1 MAPPA
6 GALSRR
12 PSWRP
17 SGWNPNKAPAATKT
31 SSLPAC
37 TKLLPLQ
44 ARSTRR
50 RSTGQGEAYHALHVA
65 SHLAPRPPP
74 SHSAT
79 LPLPRGSRKGVRDA
93 AQRSPLIH
101 PPTHRRSPLIIPPPR
116 THTHRGRACVE
127 LRSSSQEAPRRPTRR
142 PACTQLPNWATC
154 AHATGSSEAQSLS
167 SLISVASSGNLSSA
181 GAHGSSR
188 ELTGAHGSSD
198 SHRRELTGA
207 QRPFAAPMRAN
218 PAQKAGWAHLPPSA
232 WRVAS
237 IAWRSASACEIGGP
251 GFVSAS

>member
-50 RSTGQGEAYHALHVA
+50 RSTGQGEACHALHVA

-74 SHSAT
+74 SHSARRHLT
-79 LPLPRGSRKGVRDA
+79 SATSPPPRRSRKGVRDA

-116 THTHRGRACVE
+116 THTLRGRACVELRSSNQLPDRE
-127 LRSSSQEAPRRPTRR
+127 LRSSSQEAPRRPTWRT
-142 PACTQLPNWATC
+142 ACTQLPNRATY
-154 AHATGSSEAQSLS
+154 AHAKLGAQRLNRSVPSSQWPHRA
-167 SLISVASSGNLSSA
+167 
-181 GAHGSSR
+181 
-188 ELTGAHGSSD
+188 T

>member
-1 MAPPA
+1 MPGRPSPRPRPKPAPAMAPQA
-6 GALSRR
+6 GTRHDARHGAPSRR

-37 TKLLPLQ
+37 TKMLPLQ

-50 RSTGQGEAYHALHVA
+50 RSTGQGETCHALHVA

-79 LPLPRGSRKGVRDA
+79 LPLPRRSRKGVRDA

-101 PPTHRRSPLIIPPPR
+101 PPTHRRSPLIIPPPTQ
-116 THTHRGRACVE
+116 THTPWACMRGSSSQLPNKE
-127 LRSSSQEAPRRPTRR
+127 LRSSSQEAPRRPTWR

-167 SLISVASSGNLSSA
+167 SPSSQRPHRA
-181 GAHGSSR
+181 
-188 ELTGAHGSSD
+188 T
-198 SHRRELTGA
+198 SHRRELTGVII
-207 QRPFAAPMRAN
+207 P
-218 PAQKAGWAHLPPSA
+218 L
-232 WRVAS
+232 
-237 IAWRSASACEIGGP
+237 
-251 GFVSAS
+251 